1 MPVTTFAQIL
11 SDLIHVAVVVA
22 TGLPLMDSPA
32 MV

>member
-11 SDLIHVAVVVA
+11 LDLIHVVVIVA
-22 TGLPLMDSPA
+22 TDLPLMDSPA